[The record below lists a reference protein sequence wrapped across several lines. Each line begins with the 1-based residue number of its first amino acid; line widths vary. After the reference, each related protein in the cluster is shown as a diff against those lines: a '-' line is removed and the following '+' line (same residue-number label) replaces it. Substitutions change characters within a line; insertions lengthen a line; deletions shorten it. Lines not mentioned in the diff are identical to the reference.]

1 MTTLDDFKNALILIN
16 SDGESIYDEFVNVVG
31 AADAAQ
37 FLNVV
42 GAADAAHFV
51 DVVGA
56 EDAADF
62 VSDSEIG
69 GEVAGYFV
77 YHAGWT
83 PAADFMKKVGVE
95 DAKDFVE
102 NVGGERAGTFV
113 KIFEQAD
120 DFVIKLEE
128 PNRIASILSAA
139 VMEGDI
145 SNFTF
150 EELSNLILYERE
162 TAIDERDTARDERDT
177 AIYERDTARD
187 ERDTARDERDTAIA
201 EANDL
206 LHVAEKNNVG
216 FDIANKDLTGK
227 NLSGLKIKSLEGCG
241 YDPSNPPNFS
251 RCDLTGCDMTKLIQ
265 LKKWEELL
273 NTNVDDAVDAIKAD
287 EPTFTVIKV
296 EEGSVVT
303 EDFLLNRVR
312 VWYNAAGLVSRVP
325 VVG

>member
-1 MTTLDDFKNALILIN
+1 MTTLDDFKNALISKSDSATGLQVYN
-16 SDGESIYDEFVNVVG
+16 SFVTETGAEDAASFVSRVG
-31 AADAAQ
+31 AEDAAS
-37 FLNVV
+37 
-42 GAADAAHFV
+42 FV
-51 DVVGA
+51 SRVGA

-62 VSDSEIG
+62 V
-69 GEVAGYFV
+69 Y
-77 YHAGWT
+77 
-83 PAADFMKKVGVE
+83 
-95 DAKDFVE
+95 
-102 NVGGERAGTFV
+102 NVGGSQAGTFV
-113 KIFEQAD
+113 SVTGDGDPDLEYPAGFVTMLERPD
-120 DFVIKLEE
+120 D
-128 PNRIASILSAA
+128 IASKLLFVYQHQ
-139 VMEGDI
+139 VMDQNALRGLVD
-145 SNFTF
+145 SLF
-150 EELSNLILYERE
+150 EEGQEKTWYLDD
-162 TAIDERDTARDERDT
+162 AISERDT
-177 AIYERDTARD
+177 AISERDTAIS